1 MEKAK
6 KTRLMSTKQNR
17 TDVEIPIKADPEGN
31 RPEPR
36 KTKNGKTAARKNV
49 VPINL
54 EEQIRRRA
62 YELWEESG
70 RESGRETEHWLMA
83 ESELLSLYSGQQR
96 ESA

>member
-6 KTRLMSTKQNR
+6 KTRFTNTKQNR
-17 TDVEIPIKADPEGN
+17 TDVEIPIKAAPGETK
-31 RPEPR
+31 PEPR

-83 ESELLSLYSGQQR
+83 ESEVLSRYSGQQR